1 MGILKTP
8 IIVIKD
14 IEINFDKVADTIYQ
28 YCKEDGYID
37 DYKKDGMLPKDA
49 AEEMY
54 DNVDIQ
60 AIIEDNLPAEID
72 SDDIVWG
79 SDYLEDEIY
88 SKIIDL
94 LVKRV
99 ENDLI

>member
-14 IEINFDKVADTIYQ
+14 IEINFDKVADAIYQ
-28 YCKEDGYID
+28 CYKEDGYID
-37 DYKKDGMLPKDA
+37 DHKEDGTLPKDA
-49 AEEMY
+49 AEDMY

-60 AIIEDNLPAEID
+60 AFIEDNLPAEIN
-72 SDDIVWG
+72 SDDIIWD

-88 SKIIDL
+88 SKIIGL